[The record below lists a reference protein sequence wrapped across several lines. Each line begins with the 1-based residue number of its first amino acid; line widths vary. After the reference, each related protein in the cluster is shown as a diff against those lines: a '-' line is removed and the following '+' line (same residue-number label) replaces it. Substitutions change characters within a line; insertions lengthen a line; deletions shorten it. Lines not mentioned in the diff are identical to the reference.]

1 VNAQQAREL
10 WSKRGKLLIVERAW
24 LTTFPLLATYLD
36 EAVLSNV
43 WWPINV
49 DTDVAKFLAVWFNST
64 FGFML
69 LSTIA
74 EVTRGPWIDF
84 KKKYLKDVP
93 VLDVNKLERH
103 QKEAFLQLYDKRVNG
118 RKICELRFK
127 ALPEEFAQP
136 VARKIIDEE
145 ICNILELRLNLDT
158 LYKMLSTEP
167 MLTG

>member
-1 VNAQQAREL
+1 
-10 WSKRGKLLIVERAW
+10 
-24 LTTFPLLATYLD
+24 
-36 EAVLSNV
+36 
-43 WWPINV
+43 
-49 DTDVAKFLAVWFNST
+49 
-64 FGFML
+64 ML

-93 VLDVNKLERH
+93 VLDVNKLKRH
-103 QKEAFLQLYDKRVNG
+103 QKQAFLQLYDKLVYG

-136 VARKIIDEE
+136 DARKIIDEE
-145 ICNILELRLNLDT
+145 ICNILGLKLNLGT
-158 LYKMLSTEP
+158 LYRMLSTEP